1 MKGRDFRNIDDRVEQ
16 EGFDYAF
23 VHYSDFS
30 EVKDEEFH
38 RLRLAFLAAR
48 KALVDYVGLEDT

>member
-1 MKGRDFRNIDDRVEQ
+1 MTGSEVNDIQDRVEQ

-23 VHYSDFS
+23 THYSHFT

-48 KALVDYVGLEDT
+48 KALLEYIGVED